1 MTVNQLLKFA
11 DEHAHDVD
19 GFASIDEAL
28 YTERIEIIRK
38 LESDPDNKQLK
49 KQLNDAIEKLA
60 MIDIMKVLFGN
71 LFVLSI
77 QKQRHISLN
86 GKCHIIGIKQKVVAL
101 FP

>member
-19 GFASIDEAL
+19 GFASIDEVL
-28 YTERIEIIRK
+28 YTERLDIIRK

-60 MIDIMKVLFGN
+60 IIDLMKVQRLELFRQ
-71 LFVLSI
+71 SAA
-77 QKQRHISLN
+77 KE
-86 GKCHIIGIKQKVVAL
+86 
-101 FP
+101 